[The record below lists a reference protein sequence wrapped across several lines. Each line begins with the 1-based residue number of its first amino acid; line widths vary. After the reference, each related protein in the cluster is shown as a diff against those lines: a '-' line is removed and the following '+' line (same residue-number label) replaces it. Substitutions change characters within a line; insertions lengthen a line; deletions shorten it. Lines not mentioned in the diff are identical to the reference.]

1 MEQNQEGFP
10 MAVASLSRRSRQS
23 RATSSTSGASR
34 LTLQAVAAPPKK
46 ESITDRIARYKK
58 QAAGM
63 NHEQRGTDEAV
74 NKDSAKRYEN
84 WNDLRKKATR
94 A

>member
-1 MEQNQEGFP
+1 
-10 MAVASLSRRSRQS
+10 MAVASLSRHSRQS
-23 RATSSTSGASR
+23 RATSSVSGTSR
-34 LTLQAVAAPPKK
+34 LTLNAAASSAKK

-58 QAAGM
+58 QAVTM

-74 NKDSAKRYEN
+74 NKDSAVTYEN
-84 WNDLRKKATR
+84 WKDLRKKATH